1 MADSKILR
9 FVTMGCSK
17 NLVDS
22 EKLAAYFPSSKFR
35 IEFEHSNGFADY
47 LLLNTCGFI
56 QDAKEESVQ
65 AILEAVEL
73 KKKKKIAKV
82 IVWGCLSQRY
92 MKEMREEIP
101 EVDFWAGT
109 ESFPA
114 VAGYIMKKD
123 YTHNPADRILST
135 PSHYA
140 YLKISEGCNR
150 LCSFCAIPLIRG
162 KYRSFPISLLVKE
175 ARLLAKKGVKELIL
189 IAQDLT
195 YYGTD
200 SNGKQQLTRLVQ
212 QLSAISGI
220 EWIRLHYLYPQRFPD
235 DLLLEIRDNP
245 KVCKYID
252 VPVQHISN
260 RILKQMKR
268 GIKTDETYALISRI
282 RKIIPDVT
290 LRTTVMVGF
299 PGETEEEFSELL
311 EMIEKVRFDRLG
323 AFAYSHE
330 DSTYAGMHLKDNV
343 SENIK
348 MKRLHQVME
357 LQREISAEKN
367 EAMTG
372 KKIRVL
378 IDGKEGRYF
387 TARPQSDSPEVDN
400 CVLIHANYLTIGDF
414 ADVRIV
420 RADDY
425 QIYGKL
431 C

>member
-1 MADSKILR
+1 MAEKKILR
-9 FVTMGCSK
+9 FITLGCSK

-22 EKLAAYFPSSKFR
+22 EKMAACFPPSKYK
-35 IEFEHSNGFADY
+35 IEFVHHTGFADY

-73 KKKKKIAKV
+73 KKKKKIGNI

-109 ESFPA
+109 EPFD
-114 VAGYIMKKD
+114 VIAGYIRRS
-123 YTHNPADRILST
+123 HFSFNPAGRVLST
-135 PSHYA
+135 PTHYA

-162 KYRSFPISLLVKE
+162 KYRSFPLHSLVKE
-175 ARLLAKKGVKELIL
+175 ARLLAAKGVRELIL

-200 SNGKQQLTRLVQ
+200 INGKQQLTRLVQ
-212 QLSAISGI
+212 QLSAIRGI

-260 RILKQMKR
+260 QILKQMKR

-299 PGETEEEFSELL
+299 PGETDEEFGELM
-311 EMIEKVRFDRLG
+311 EMVEKVRFDRLG

-330 DSTYAGMHLKDNV
+330 DSTHAGMHLKDNV
-343 SENIK
+343 PETVK
-348 MKRLHQVME
+348 MKRLHQLME

-367 EAMTG
+367 EELVG
-372 KKIRVL
+372 KKLRVL
-378 IDGKEGRYF
+378 VDGKEGRYY

-400 CVLIHANYLTIGDF
+400 CVLIHANYLSPGEF
-414 ADVRIV
+414 VDVRITK
-420 RADDY
+420 ADDY
-425 QIYGKL
+425 HVYGKL

>member
-1 MADSKILR
+1 MAEKKIIR
-9 FVTMGCSK
+9 FITLGCSK

-22 EKLAAYFPSSKFR
+22 EKLASAFPSSLFR
-35 IEFEHSNGFADY
+35 LEFGHRTTFAHY

-65 AILEAVEL
+65 AILEAAEL
-73 KKKKKIAKV
+73 KKRNKISKV

-92 MKEMREEIP
+92 MKEMRDEIP

-109 ESFPA
+109 ESFE
-114 VAGYIMKKD
+114 VIAGFIMKQD
-123 YTHNPADRILST
+123 HVSDVTGRILST

-162 KYRSFPISLLVKE
+162 KHRSFPLHNLLKE
-175 ARLLAKKGVKELIL
+175 ARMLAEKGVKEIIL

-195 YYGTD
+195 YYGID
-200 SNGKQQLTRLVQ
+200 INGKQQLTRLVQ
-212 QLSAISGI
+212 QISAIDGI

-252 VPVQHISN
+252 IPFQHISN

-268 GIKTDETYALISRI
+268 GITRDETYALISRI
-282 RKIIPDVT
+282 RKTIPGVV

-299 PGETEEEFSELL
+299 PGETEEEFDELM

-330 DSTYAGMHLKDNV
+330 DSTQAGILLKDNV
-343 SENIK
+343 PEPVK

-357 LQREISAEKN
+357 LQREISNEKN
-367 EAMTG
+367 EKLIG
-372 KKIRVL
+372 KNQRV
-378 IDGKEGRYF
+378 IVDGKAGRYY
-387 TARPQSDSPEVDN
+387 TARSQSDSPEVDN
-400 CVLIHANYLTIGDF
+400 TVLVAAKYLAPGDFCQVLIY
-414 ADVRIV
+414 

-425 QIYGKL
+425 DVYGKL
-431 C
+431 S